1 MGKRG
6 KTMIDD
12 IEHIEEG
19 MKFKDPFE
27 TGLDTIEKRI
37 DELNEEFN
45 REKPMTIEQKIHMLG
60 RIFPLAI
67 GDHVRNSLDEDG
79 VIDMIGFDDR
89 GVIYLVKYKGGIL
102 TWETNLTKTS
112 KYPATK
118 EDPTLKPEVKTDIEE

>member
-1 MGKRG
+1 MP
-6 KTMIDD
+6 DN

-19 MKFKDPFE
+19 MKFKDPLE
-27 TGLDTIEKRI
+27 TDLDGIEKRV
-37 DELNEEFN
+37 DELQETMSEDREE
-45 REKPMTIEQKIHMLG
+45 PMTIDRKIHMLG
-60 RIFPLAI
+60 KIFPLSI

-79 VIDMIGFDDR
+79 IIDLVGLDDR

-118 EDPTLKPEVKTDIEE
+118 EDPTLKSDIKTDIEE